1 MANPT
6 NYTGQASLAAR
17 PGVELKWPAS
27 VLWRPGEPAIRQIS
41 VKDVYDSLAEGI
53 EDFRATPT
61 HVLFAILIYPVIG
74 LLLYRLLTGYN
85 MLPLVYPML
94 AGFTLIGP
102 VAAIGL
108 YELSRRREQGLKS
121 SVAHFFDVFKSP
133 SIGTITRLGLV
144 LAAIFFF
151 WVYCAQLLYSQL
163 FGALAPATVSEFVDQ
178 VTTTQQGWNLFLAG
192 NVIGFLFAAAVLVI
206 SVVSFPML
214 VDRNVS
220 ASTAVRASVRAAIEN
235 PGPVALWGLLVALA
249 LLFGA
254 LPLLIGLAVVVPI
267 LGHATWHL
275 YRKLVGPDQ
284 ITG

>member
-1 MANPT
+1 MANPA
-6 NYTGQASLAAR
+6 NYTSQTSLAAR
-17 PGVELKWPAS
+17 PGVELRWPAS
-27 VLWRPGEPAIRQIS
+27 MLWRPGEPAIRQIS

-108 YELSRRREQGLKS
+108 YELSRRREQGLES
-121 SVAHFFDVFKSP
+121 SVAHLFDVFKSP

-144 LAAIFFF
+144 LAAIFFA

-163 FGALAPATVSEFVDQ
+163 FGALAPATVSEFRDQ
-178 VTTTQQGWNLFLAG
+178 VTTTQQGWHLFLAG

-275 YRKLVGPDQ
+275 YRKLVAPE
-284 ITG
+284 